1 MVCIQKKE
9 KEKDKKDNCTIRKIP
24 DGLWDEIRNI
34 LPKEKPPK
42 TAGRPIVPF
51 RKVMDGIVYVL
62 RTGCQWKMLSS
73 EYGSGSTCHRGFK
86 NGLN

>member
-34 LPKEKPPK
+34 LPKEKTPK

-62 RTGCQWKMLSS
+62 RPDANGRCYLLNMVLVLHAT
-73 EYGSGSTCHRGFK
+73 EDFK